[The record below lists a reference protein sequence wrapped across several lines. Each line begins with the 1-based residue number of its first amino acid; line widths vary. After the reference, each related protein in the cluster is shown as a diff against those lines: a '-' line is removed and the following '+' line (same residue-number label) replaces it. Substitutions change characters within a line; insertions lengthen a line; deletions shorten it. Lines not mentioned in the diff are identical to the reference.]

1 MEAANFVL
9 TSYSFSDFHC
19 QVKHFVRSCV
29 SVTLKSV
36 SNAVEWNGSR
46 RSLIDLLV

>member
-9 TSYSFSDFHC
+9 MTYSLSDFHC
-19 QVKHFVRSCV
+19 RVKHFVRSRV
-29 SVTLKSV
+29 SVALKSV
-36 SNAVEWNGSR
+36 RNAVEWNGSR